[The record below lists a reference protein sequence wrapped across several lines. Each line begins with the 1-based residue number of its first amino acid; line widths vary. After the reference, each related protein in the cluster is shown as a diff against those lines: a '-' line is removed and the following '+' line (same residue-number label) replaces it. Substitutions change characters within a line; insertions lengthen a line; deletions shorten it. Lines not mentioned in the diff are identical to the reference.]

1 MPTSRRATFEPRSA
15 RTPQPCAAASRA
27 PRAVPVN
34 EMWTKLTGLV
44 LDHLEFAD
52 VLHLHMMT
60 NSAKPYFA
68 RIVMKKLLEELSMGG
83 FYEPLIQCGVVSIQV
98 LQDEGLISNDE
109 LENRIGMGFV
119 HVRKLRRRLRACLTP
134 ATHQSL
140 ILHQRRR
147 LPRSLP
153 PRRSPRPSRARPR
166 APEGRSQAT
175 SATTPSRRAAS
186 GGTPLPPLPRQG
198 ARYRGNSIN
207 FNGFFI
213 KMHKTTT
220 ST

>member
-1 MPTSRRATFEPRSA
+1 MCLLATLIFMPTSRRATFEPRSA

-44 LDHLEFAD
+44 LDLLLDHLEFAD

-119 HVRKLRRRLRACLTP
+119 HVRKLRRRLRVCLTP

-153 PRRSPRPSRARPR
+153 PRRSPRPSPRPR
-166 APEGRSQAT
+166 PRS
-175 SATTPSRRAAS
+175 SCRSPRPPSLSPRR
-186 GGTPLPPLPRQG
+186 GPRS
-198 ARYRGNSIN
+198 R
-207 FNGFFI
+207 
-213 KMHKTTT
+213 
-220 ST
+220 